1 MPLHVG
7 SGCLPATITNL
18 RINCIAQSATP
29 PEMSLWEK
37 IKEFFCSTHQTE
49 AQECIWTICHPS
61 VGTTR
66 EDVVSRFEQLRML
79 VYAGYEESIHSGRHG
94 ESHFCILDADNQE
107 ILSVTLDDA
116 GNYTVN
122 CQGHNETY
130 RFTMDIEQGEECT
143 EHAEGASGTL
153 QVSPLPDPAAPQTP
167 AAYDAVWSEW
177 KRAAPAEELRGRAA
191 TVQRICTCLNNG
203 SRELNVGES
212 GLTALPDCLPAHI
225 TTLVIPHNNYL
236 TSLPTLPS
244 GLEVLTVEDNQ
255 LTSLPPLP
263 SGLEVLTVEDNQLTS
278 LPPLPSGLE
287 VLTVEDNQ
295 LTSLP
300 PLPSG
305 LEVLTVEDN
314 QLTSLPPLPSG
325 LEVLT
330 VEDNQLTSLPPLPSG
345 LEVLTVEDNQ
355 LTSLPP
361 LPSGLEVL
369 TVEDNQLTS
378 LPPLPSG
385 LEVLTVEDN
394 QLTSLPPLPA
404 GLVVLTVS
412 GNQLTSLPPL
422 PAGLQ
427 TLSVAGNQ
435 LTSLPPLPAGLQ
447 MLLVARNQ
455 LTSLPPLPA
464 GLQMLLVARNQL
476 TSLPPLPPAGLQTL
490 SVAGNQLT
498 SLPPLPAGLQM
509 LSVAGNQLTRLP
521 PLPAGL
527 RRLLVAGNQ
536 LTSLPPLP
544 AGLQMLLVARNQL
557 TSLPPLPAGLQMLSV
572 SDNQLTSLPLLP
584 AGLELLTLERN
595 PQLVRL
601 PPLPEGLQTLSVDA
615 NPQLTRLPA
624 LPSGLQRLYARNN
637 QLTRLPESITGL
649 SSEASVNLEGNPLSE
664 RTLQALREIT
674 SAPGYSGPRIL
685 FDMAGASAPREARA
699 LHLAAAGWLVPA
711 REGEPAP
718 ADRWHMFGQE
728 DNAAAFSL
736 FLDRLSE
743 TENFMKDAGFKAQ
756 ISSWLVQLAE
766 DEALRAKTFAM
777 ATEATASCQDRV
789 TLALHQMKNVQLVH
803 DAEKGQ
809 YDNNL
814 AALVATGR
822 EMFRLEKLEQIAR
835 EKAGTLA
842 LADDV
847 EVYLAYQNKLKKAL
861 GLTSVTAEMRFFG
874 VSGVTVS
881 DLQAAELQVK
891 AAEKSELREW
901 ILQWGPL
908 HSVLERKAP
917 ERVNALREK
926 QISDY
931 EETYRMLSDTE
942 LRPFGLVGNTDAE
955 RTIGAR
961 AMESAKKTFLDGLRP
976 LVEEMLG
983 SYLAP

>member
-153 QVSPLPDPAAPQTP
+153 QVSPLPAPAAPQTP
-167 AAYDAVWSEW
+167 AEYDAVWSEW
-177 KRAAPAEELRGRAA
+177 KGAAPAEELRGRAA

-212 GLTALPDCLPAHI
+212 GLTALPDRLPAHI

-263 SGLEVLTVEDNQLTS
+263 AELEL
-278 LPPLPSGLE
+278 
-287 VLTVEDNQ
+287 
-295 LTSLP
+295 
-300 PLPSG
+300 
-305 LEVLTVEDN
+305 
-314 QLTSLPPLPSG
+314 
-325 LEVLT
+325 
-330 VEDNQLTSLPPLPSG
+330 
-345 LEVLTVEDNQ
+345 
-355 LTSLPP
+355 
-361 LPSGLEVL
+361 
-369 TVEDNQLTS
+369 
-378 LPPLPSG
+378 
-385 LEVLTVEDN
+385 
-394 QLTSLPPLPA
+394 
-404 GLVVLTVS
+404 LTVS

-427 TLSVAGNQ
+427 TLSVSGNQ

-447 MLLVARNQ
+447 TLL
-455 LTSLPPLPA
+455 
-464 GLQMLLVARNQL
+464 
-476 TSLPPLPPAGLQTL
+476 
-490 SVAGNQLT
+490 VAGNQLT
-498 SLPPLPAGLQM
+498 S
-509 LSVAGNQLTRLP
+509 LP

-544 AGLQMLLVARNQL
+544 AGLQV
-557 TSLPPLPAGLQMLSV
+557 LSV

-584 AGLELLTLERN
+584 AGLELLTLDRN
-595 PQLVRL
+595 PQLARL

-649 SSEASVNLEGNPLSE
+649 SSEAIVNLYGNPLSE
-664 RTLQALREIT
+664 RTLQALRNIT

-699 LHLAAAGWLVPA
+699 LHLAAADWLVPSW
-711 REGEPAP
+711 EGEPAP

-736 FLDRLSE
+736 FLDRLGE
-743 TENFMKDAGFKAQ
+743 TENCIKDAGFKAQ
-756 ISSWLVQLAE
+756 ISSWLVQLAK

-777 ATEATASCQDRV
+777 ATEATASCQDRI

-835 EKAGTLA
+835 EKVRTLA
-842 LADDV
+842 LVDEI
-847 EVYLAYQNKLKKAL
+847 EVWLAYQNKLKKSL
-861 GLTSVTAEMRFFG
+861 GLTSVTAEMRFFRI
-874 VSGVTVS
+874 SGVTVS

-891 AAEKSELREW
+891 AAEKSEFREW

-942 LRPFGLVGNTDAE
+942 LRPSGLVGNTDAE

-983 SYLAP
+983 SYLAS

>member
-49 AQECIWTICHPS
+49 ALECIWTICHPS

-79 VYAGYEESIHSGRHG
+79 TYAGYEESIHSGRHG

-212 GLTALPDCLPAHI
+212 GLTALPDCLPTHI

-263 SGLEVLTVEDNQLTS
+263 AELEL
-278 LPPLPSGLE
+278 
-287 VLTVEDNQ
+287 
-295 LTSLP
+295 
-300 PLPSG
+300 
-305 LEVLTVEDN
+305 
-314 QLTSLPPLPSG
+314 
-325 LEVLT
+325 
-330 VEDNQLTSLPPLPSG
+330 
-345 LEVLTVEDNQ
+345 
-355 LTSLPP
+355 
-361 LPSGLEVL
+361 
-369 TVEDNQLTS
+369 
-378 LPPLPSG
+378 
-385 LEVLTVEDN
+385 
-394 QLTSLPPLPA
+394 
-404 GLVVLTVS
+404 LTVS

-427 TLSVAGNQ
+427 TLSVSGNQ

-447 MLLVARNQ
+447 TLL
-455 LTSLPPLPA
+455 
-464 GLQMLLVARNQL
+464 
-476 TSLPPLPPAGLQTL
+476 
-490 SVAGNQLT
+490 VAGNQLT
-498 SLPPLPAGLQM
+498 S
-509 LSVAGNQLTRLP
+509 LP

-544 AGLQMLLVARNQL
+544 AGLQV
-557 TSLPPLPAGLQMLSV
+557 LSV

-584 AGLELLTLERN
+584 AGLELLTLDRN
-595 PQLVRL
+595 PQLAHL

-649 SSEASVNLEGNPLSE
+649 SSEAIVNLYGNPLSE
-664 RTLQALREIT
+664 RTLQALRNIT

-699 LHLAAAGWLVPA
+699 LHLAAADWLVPA

-736 FLDRLSE
+736 FLDRLGE
-743 TENFMKDAGFKAQ
+743 TENCIKDAGFKAQ

-803 DAEKGQ
+803 DAEKGE

-822 EMFRLEKLEQIAR
+822 EMFRLGKLEQIAR
-835 EKAGTLA
+835 EKVRTLA
-842 LADDV
+842 LVDEI
-847 EVYLAYQNKLKKAL
+847 EVWLAYQNKLKKSL

-983 SYLAP
+983 SYLAS

>member
-18 RINCIAQSATP
+18 RISCIAQSATP

-49 AQECIWTICHPS
+49 ALECIWTICHPS

-79 VYAGYEESIHSGRHG
+79 AYAGYEESIHSGRHG
-94 ESHFCILDADNQE
+94 ESHFCILDADSQE

-116 GNYTVN
+116 GNYIVN

-153 QVSPLPDPAAPQTP
+153 QVSPLPAPAAPQTP
-167 AAYDAVWSEW
+167 AEYDAVWSEW
-177 KRAAPAEELRGRAA
+177 TRVAPAEELRGRAA
-191 TVQRICTCLNNG
+191 MVQRICTCLNNG

-255 LTSLPPLP
+255 LTSLP
-263 SGLEVLTVEDNQLTS
+263 S
-278 LPPLPSGLE
+278 
-287 VLTVEDNQ
+287 
-295 LTSLP
+295 
-300 PLPSG
+300 
-305 LEVLTVEDN
+305 
-314 QLTSLPPLPSG
+314 
-325 LEVLT
+325 
-330 VEDNQLTSLPPLPSG
+330 
-345 LEVLTVEDNQ
+345 
-355 LTSLPP
+355 
-361 LPSGLEVL
+361 
-369 TVEDNQLTS
+369 
-378 LPPLPSG
+378 
-385 LEVLTVEDN
+385 
-394 QLTSLPPLPA
+394 LPA
-404 GLVVLTVS
+404 GLELLTVS
-412 GNQLTSLPPL
+412 
-422 PAGLQ
+422 
-427 TLSVAGNQ
+427 GNQ

-447 MLLVARNQ
+447 MLLVAGNQ

-464 GLQMLLVARNQL
+464 GLQM
-476 TSLPPLPPAGLQTL
+476 L

-509 LSVAGNQLTRLP
+509 LSVAGNQLT
-521 PLPAGL
+521 
-527 RRLLVAGNQ
+527 
-536 LTSLPPLP
+536 SLPPLP
-544 AGLQMLLVARNQL
+544 AGLQVLLVARNQL
-557 TSLPPLPAGLQMLSV
+557 TS
-572 SDNQLTSLPLLP
+572 
-584 AGLELLTLERN
+584 
-595 PQLVRL
+595 L

-664 RTLQALREIT
+664 RTLQALQNIT

-699 LHLAAAGWLVPA
+699 LHLAAANWLVPA

-736 FLDRLSE
+736 FLDRLGE
-743 TENFMKDAGFKAQ
+743 TENCIKDAGFKAQ

-803 DAEKGQ
+803 DAEKGE

-814 AALVATGR
+814 VVLVATGR

-842 LADDV
+842 LVDEI
-847 EVYLAYQNKLKKAL
+847 EVWLAYQNKLKKSL

-891 AAEKSELREW
+891 AAEKSEFREW

-942 LRPFGLVGNTDAE
+942 LRPSGLVGNTDAE
-955 RTIGAR
+955 RTLGAR

-983 SYLAP
+983 SYLKARQRLN

>member
-49 AQECIWTICHPS
+49 ALECIWTICHPS

-79 VYAGYEESIHSGRHG
+79 AYAGYEESIHSGRHG

-177 KRAAPAEELRGRAA
+177 KGAAPAEELRGRAA

-212 GLTALPDCLPAHI
+212 GLTALPDRLPAHI

-278 LPPLPSGLE
+278 LPPLP
-287 VLTVEDNQ
+287 
-295 LTSLP
+295 
-300 PLPSG
+300 
-305 LEVLTVEDN
+305 
-314 QLTSLPPLPSG
+314 
-325 LEVLT
+325 
-330 VEDNQLTSLPPLPSG
+330 
-345 LEVLTVEDNQ
+345 
-355 LTSLPP
+355 
-361 LPSGLEVL
+361 
-369 TVEDNQLTS
+369 
-378 LPPLPSG
+378 
-385 LEVLTVEDN
+385 
-394 QLTSLPPLPA
+394 A
-404 GLVVLTVS
+404 GLVVLT
-412 GNQLTSLPPL
+412 
-422 PAGLQ
+422 
-427 TLSVAGNQ
+427 
-435 LTSLPPLPAGLQ
+435 
-447 MLLVARNQ
+447 
-455 LTSLPPLPA
+455 
-464 GLQMLLVARNQL
+464 
-476 TSLPPLPPAGLQTL
+476 
-490 SVAGNQLT
+490 
-498 SLPPLPAGLQM
+498 
-509 LSVAGNQLTRLP
+509 VAGNQLTRLP

-527 RRLLVAGNQ
+527 RRLLVAG
-536 LTSLPPLP
+536 
-544 AGLQMLLVARNQL
+544 NQL

-711 REGEPAP
+711 REGEQAP

>member
-7 SGCLPATITNL
+7 RGCLPATITNL

-212 GLTALPDCLPAHI
+212 GLTALPDCLPTHI

-244 GLEVLTVEDNQ
+244 GLEVLTVED
-255 LTSLPPLP
+255 
-263 SGLEVLTVEDNQLTS
+263 
-278 LPPLPSGLE
+278 
-287 VLTVEDNQ
+287 
-295 LTSLP
+295 
-300 PLPSG
+300 
-305 LEVLTVEDN
+305 
-314 QLTSLPPLPSG
+314 
-325 LEVLT
+325 
-330 VEDNQLTSLPPLPSG
+330 
-345 LEVLTVEDNQ
+345 
-355 LTSLPP
+355 
-361 LPSGLEVL
+361 
-369 TVEDNQLTS
+369 
-378 LPPLPSG
+378 
-385 LEVLTVEDN
+385 
-394 QLTSLPPLPA
+394 
-404 GLVVLTVS
+404 
-412 GNQLTSLPPL
+412 NQLTSLPPL

-464 GLQMLLVARNQL
+464 GLQML
-476 TSLPPLPPAGLQTL
+476 
-490 SVAGNQLT
+490 
-498 SLPPLPAGLQM
+498 
-509 LSVAGNQLTRLP
+509 SVAGNQLTRLP

-544 AGLQMLLVARNQL
+544 AGLQV
-557 TSLPPLPAGLQMLSV
+557 LSV

-649 SSEASVNLEGNPLSE
+649 SSEAGVNLEGNPLSE

>member
-7 SGCLPATITNL
+7 RGCLPATITNL

-212 GLTALPDCLPAHI
+212 GLTALPDCLPTHI

-263 SGLEVLTVEDNQLTS
+263 
-278 LPPLPSGLE
+278 
-287 VLTVEDNQ
+287 
-295 LTSLP
+295 
-300 PLPSG
+300 
-305 LEVLTVEDN
+305 
-314 QLTSLPPLPSG
+314 
-325 LEVLT
+325 
-330 VEDNQLTSLPPLPSG
+330 
-345 LEVLTVEDNQ
+345 
-355 LTSLPP
+355 
-361 LPSGLEVL
+361 
-369 TVEDNQLTS
+369 
-378 LPPLPSG
+378 
-385 LEVLTVEDN
+385 
-394 QLTSLPPLPA
+394 
-404 GLVVLTVS
+404 
-412 GNQLTSLPPL
+412 
-422 PAGLQ
+422 AGLQ

-447 MLLVARNQ
+447 V
-455 LTSLPPLPA
+455 
-464 GLQMLLVARNQL
+464 
-476 TSLPPLPPAGLQTL
+476 
-490 SVAGNQLT
+490 
-498 SLPPLPAGLQM
+498 
-509 LSVAGNQLTRLP
+509 
-521 PLPAGL
+521 
-527 RRLLVAGNQ
+527 
-536 LTSLPPLP
+536 
-544 AGLQMLLVARNQL
+544 
-557 TSLPPLPAGLQMLSV
+557 LSV

-743 TENFMKDAGFKAQ
+743 TENFMKDSGFKAQ

>member
-153 QVSPLPDPAAPQTP
+153 QVSPLPAPAAPQTP
-167 AAYDAVWSEW
+167 AEYDAVWSEW
-177 KRAAPAEELRGRAA
+177 KGAAPAEELRGRAA

-212 GLTALPDCLPAHI
+212 GLTALPDRLPAHI

-278 LPPLPSGLE
+278 LPP
-287 VLTVEDNQ
+287 
-295 LTSLP
+295 
-300 PLPSG
+300 
-305 LEVLTVEDN
+305 
-314 QLTSLPPLPSG
+314 
-325 LEVLT
+325 
-330 VEDNQLTSLPPLPSG
+330 
-345 LEVLTVEDNQ
+345 
-355 LTSLPP
+355 
-361 LPSGLEVL
+361 
-369 TVEDNQLTS
+369 
-378 LPPLPSG
+378 
-385 LEVLTVEDN
+385 
-394 QLTSLPPLPA
+394 
-404 GLVVLTVS
+404 
-412 GNQLTSLPPL
+412 
-422 PAGLQ
+422 
-427 TLSVAGNQ
+427 
-435 LTSLPPLPAGLQ
+435 
-447 MLLVARNQ
+447 
-455 LTSLPPLPA
+455 
-464 GLQMLLVARNQL
+464 
-476 TSLPPLPPAGLQTL
+476 
-490 SVAGNQLT
+490 
-498 SLPPLPAGLQM
+498 
-509 LSVAGNQLTRLP
+509 
-521 PLPAGL
+521 
-527 RRLLVAGNQ
+527 
-536 LTSLPPLP
+536 
-544 AGLQMLLVARNQL
+544 
-557 TSLPPLPAGLQMLSV
+557 
-572 SDNQLTSLPLLP
+572 LP

>member
-7 SGCLPATITNL
+7 RGCLPATITNL

-79 VYAGYEESIHSGRHG
+79 AYAGYEESIHSGRHG

-153 QVSPLPDPAAPQTP
+153 QVSPLPAPAAPQTP
-167 AAYDAVWSEW
+167 AEYDAVWSEW
-177 KRAAPAEELRGRAA
+177 KGAAPAEELRGRAA

-236 TSLPTLPS
+236 TSLP
-244 GLEVLTVEDNQ
+244 
-255 LTSLPPLP
+255 
-263 SGLEVLTVEDNQLTS
+263 
-278 LPPLPSGLE
+278 
-287 VLTVEDNQ
+287 
-295 LTSLP
+295 
-300 PLPSG
+300 
-305 LEVLTVEDN
+305 
-314 QLTSLPPLPSG
+314 
-325 LEVLT
+325 
-330 VEDNQLTSLPPLPSG
+330 
-345 LEVLTVEDNQ
+345 
-355 LTSLPP
+355 
-361 LPSGLEVL
+361 
-369 TVEDNQLTS
+369 
-378 LPPLPSG
+378 
-385 LEVLTVEDN
+385 
-394 QLTSLPPLPA
+394 
-404 GLVVLTVS
+404 
-412 GNQLTSLPPL
+412 
-422 PAGLQ
+422 
-427 TLSVAGNQ
+427 
-435 LTSLPPLPAGLQ
+435 
-447 MLLVARNQ
+447 
-455 LTSLPPLPA
+455 
-464 GLQMLLVARNQL
+464 
-476 TSLPPLPPAGLQTL
+476 
-490 SVAGNQLT
+490 
-498 SLPPLPAGLQM
+498 
-509 LSVAGNQLTRLP
+509 
-521 PLPAGL
+521 
-527 RRLLVAGNQ
+527 
-536 LTSLPPLP
+536 
-544 AGLQMLLVARNQL
+544 
-557 TSLPPLPAGLQMLSV
+557 
-572 SDNQLTSLPLLP
+572 LLP
-584 AGLELLTLERN
+584 AGLELLTLDRN
-595 PQLVRL
+595 PQLARL

-649 SSEASVNLEGNPLSE
+649 SSEAIVNLYGNPLSE
-664 RTLQALREIT
+664 RTLQALQNIT

-699 LHLAAAGWLVPA
+699 LHLAAANWLVPA
-711 REGEPAP
+711 REGESAP

-736 FLDRLSE
+736 FLDRLGE
-743 TENFMKDAGFKAQ
+743 TENCIKDAGFKAQ

-835 EKAGTLA
+835 EKVRTLA
-842 LADDV
+842 LVDEI
-847 EVYLAYQNKLKKAL
+847 EVWLAYQNKLKKSL
-861 GLTSVTAEMRFFG
+861 GLTSVTAEMRFFRI
-874 VSGVTVS
+874 SGVTVS

-891 AAEKSELREW
+891 AAEKSEFREW

>member
-79 VYAGYEESIHSGRHG
+79 AYAGYEESIHSGRHG

-212 GLTALPDCLPAHI
+212 GLTALPDCLPTHI

-263 SGLEVLTVEDNQLTS
+263 AELEL
-278 LPPLPSGLE
+278 
-287 VLTVEDNQ
+287 
-295 LTSLP
+295 
-300 PLPSG
+300 
-305 LEVLTVEDN
+305 
-314 QLTSLPPLPSG
+314 
-325 LEVLT
+325 
-330 VEDNQLTSLPPLPSG
+330 
-345 LEVLTVEDNQ
+345 
-355 LTSLPP
+355 
-361 LPSGLEVL
+361 
-369 TVEDNQLTS
+369 
-378 LPPLPSG
+378 
-385 LEVLTVEDN
+385 
-394 QLTSLPPLPA
+394 
-404 GLVVLTVS
+404 LTVS

-427 TLSVAGNQ
+427 TLSVSGNQ

-447 MLLVARNQ
+447 TLL
-455 LTSLPPLPA
+455 
-464 GLQMLLVARNQL
+464 
-476 TSLPPLPPAGLQTL
+476 
-490 SVAGNQLT
+490 VAGNQLT
-498 SLPPLPAGLQM
+498 S
-509 LSVAGNQLTRLP
+509 LP

-544 AGLQMLLVARNQL
+544 AGLQV
-557 TSLPPLPAGLQMLSV
+557 LSV

-584 AGLELLTLERN
+584 AGLELLTLDRN
-595 PQLVRL
+595 PQLARL

-649 SSEASVNLEGNPLSE
+649 SSEAIVNLYGNPLSE
-664 RTLQALREIT
+664 RTLQALRNIT

-699 LHLAAAGWLVPA
+699 LHLAAADWLVPSW
-711 REGEPAP
+711 EGEPAP

-736 FLDRLSE
+736 FLDRLGE
-743 TENFMKDAGFKAQ
+743 TENCIKDAGFKAQ
-756 ISSWLVQLAE
+756 ISSWLVQLAK

-809 YDNNL
+809 YDNHL

-835 EKAGTLA
+835 EKVRTLA
-842 LADDV
+842 LVDEI
-847 EVYLAYQNKLKKAL
+847 EVWLAYQNKLKKSL
-861 GLTSVTAEMRFFG
+861 GLTSVTAEMRFFRI
-874 VSGVTVS
+874 SGVTVS

-891 AAEKSELREW
+891 AAEKSEFREW

-942 LRPFGLVGNTDAE
+942 LRPSGLVGNTDAE